1 MLEQDT
7 YMSLAVPMLLG
18 LFFLSH
24 SSDVAIQHLLQQDV
38 TLNIECVISWL
49 HLTEDRQIKKSRER
63 GLIARSGGQS
73 HEHWYCA
80 EDGYERQH
88 VRIRNPKEDLC
99 RSSAS
104 MATGYVGR

>member
-1 MLEQDT
+1 MLVGFGVDVDDERIYANGVLEQDT

-49 HLTEDRQIKKSRER
+49 HLTDVAGST
-63 GLIARSGGQS
+63 
-73 HEHWYCA
+73 
-80 EDGYERQH
+80 
-88 VRIRNPKEDLC
+88 RNPAKEAKSLDLAGS
-99 RSSAS
+99 RTSIGIVLRMGTSVN
-104 MATGYVGR
+104 M